1 MNERSRNLIVGGTVL
16 TGLVGFIFLLLVF
29 GYLPRFL
36 QTGYYV
42 EIELEDA
49 ASVNPGSRVDL
60 AGIDVGEVE
69 TIEFRDPFDG
79 GVRVKARI
87 KDSINIPASA
97 VVEVEK
103 ELLGGSSTLKFVV
116 HGNGEIISDFL
127 PRDGSARVLGG
138 PGALANAFGGFE
150 QMGKD
155 FARLSNEWSGVGAKL
170 NAFLGGEADLDAPGP
185 VGGAM
190 RVIAGLEARLT
201 EIESVVAGMDSY
213 VNDPQL
219 REDIT
224 ATGANARKLTAQ
236 AQAFTTEAQEGLA
249 EVKART
255 LSAMGEMSK
264 VLAQTQ
270 EALAKVNT
278 GKGTMGKTL
287 NDPALYDNLNDAALR
302 MGTSLDDLSLLLE
315 KWKAEGVPISF

>member
-1 MNERSRNLIVGGTVL
+1 MNERGRNLIVGGTVL
-16 TGLVGFIFLLLVF
+16 AGLAGFIFLLLIF
-29 GYLPRFL
+29 GYLPKLL
-36 QTGYYV
+36 QTGYHV

-69 TIEFRDPFDG
+69 TIDFREPFDG

-87 KDSINIPASA
+87 KDDINIPASA

-155 FARLSNEWSGVGAKL
+155 FARLSHEWSGVGAKL
-170 NAFLGGEADLDAPGP
+170 NAFLGGEADPAAAGP